1 MSYVGANNLDDLM
14 RKVFELLLDGKKRV
28 VATKGA
34 SYEEFGVTLGLRN
47 PRFRLSRAETRQI
60 LVSCLGELL
69 WYLSGN
75 DDLAF
80 IQHYLKRYDE
90 SAEPNGK
97 IHGAYGPRLFNSQGI
112 NQVEAVISLLKR
124 KSSSRRAAIQIF
136 EARDLLS
143 DYKDIPCTCTLQ
155 FMVRNSRLNMI
166 VFMRSNDAYRGLP
179 HDIFAFTMLQEIM
192 ARSLGVELGT
202 YKHSVGSLH
211 LYDYD
216 AKKAQRYLDEG
227 FQDARPMPR
236 MPEGDPWPAIRKVQ
250 KLEEQI
256 RLGKAAPF
264 LPGELPEFWADLV
277 RILKIYSLGENGAEK
292 REIVTLK
299 KAMSTD
305 VYDSYA
311 RKFERKA
318 TIKPTQQEL
327 PLESNDER

>member
-28 VATKGA
+28 VATKGS

-69 WYLSGN
+69 WYLSGR
-75 DDLAF
+75 DDLEF
-80 IQHYLKRYDE
+80 IQYYLKRYDK
-90 SAEPNGK
+90 SAEPDGT
-97 IHGAYGPRLFNSQGI
+97 IHGAYGPRLFDSQGI
-112 NQVEAVISLLKR
+112 NQVEEIISLLKR

-143 DYKDIPCTCTLQ
+143 DYNDIPCTCTMQ
-155 FMVRNSRLNMI
+155 FMVRQNRLNMI

-179 HDIFAFTMLQEIM
+179 HDIFAFTMLQEII
-192 ARSLGVELGT
+192 ARSLEVELGT

-216 AKKAQRYLDEG
+216 AEKAQRYLDEG

-236 MPEGDPWPAIRKVQ
+236 MPDGDPWQAILKVQ
-250 KLEEQI
+250 ELEEQI
-256 RLGKAAPF
+256 RVGKVNPIY
-264 LPGELPEFWADLV
+264 PKDLPEFWSDLV
-277 RILKIYSLGENGAEK
+277 RILNIYALGENGAEK
-292 REIVTLK
+292 REIIALK

-311 RKFERKA
+311 RKFERRAK
-318 TIKPTQQEL
+318 IKPAQQEL
-327 PLESNDER
+327 PLENDNEW